1 MAVQSEGQGSW
12 TPEGEDEE
20 CRRLAEEAQDGGTPC
35 AKRRS
40 PSHDMSW
47 QMGPQETNAEPQG
60 SAEPEKSATDPPATM
75 GGTGMKAM
83 YSGREY
89 GHLAMLRSH
98 LQTHSDQL
106 QCKLCEET
114 FASASELRLHT
125 PRHLGIPPYK
135 CSECDLVFRLVAD
148 LRKHALSM
156 HNLLHP
162 FRCRY
167 CDYTSAQVIK
177 MRLHMCSHTGAQ
189 PFSCP
194 QCLYVTM
201 DKSAMKMHTEV
212 HIRKLHA
219 SLEPVLKCQLCGK
232 IGYRHQILEQNQQRR
247 RDEKQGGDRE
257 SGEMSLLDGERD
269 LGPRGEVTPKYRLLS
284 EKVEGGSIISTL

>member
-75 GGTGMKAM
+75 GGTGMGFVPCILGRDTQEICRGLHTSDGMKAM

-125 PRHLGIPPYK
+125 PRHL
-135 CSECDLVFRLVAD
+135 
-148 LRKHALSM
+148 
-156 HNLLHP
+156 
-162 FRCRY
+162 
-167 CDYTSAQVIK
+167 
-177 MRLHMCSHTGAQ
+177 
-189 PFSCP
+189 
-194 QCLYVTM
+194 
-201 DKSAMKMHTEV
+201 EV